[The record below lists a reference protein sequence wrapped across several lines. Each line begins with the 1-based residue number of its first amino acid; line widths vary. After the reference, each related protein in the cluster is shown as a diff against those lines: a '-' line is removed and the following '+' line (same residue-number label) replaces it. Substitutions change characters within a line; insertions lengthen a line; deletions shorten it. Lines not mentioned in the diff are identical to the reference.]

1 MENIIFA
8 VLVLGAIAIVFGLIL
23 SVAAKVFEVKVDERL
38 PKIQECLAGAN
49 CGGCGAPLE
58 RIQAVAINRVDAQ
71 VGDIVTVE
79 AENKQLMRMAAIV
92 YTLPLVLFFA
102 FFIAASLCGVSEGLS
117 GVIGVGGIL
126 VGTAVAVRY
135 NHKVKKNG
143 GTPFTIIK
151 KG

>member
-1 MENIIFA
+1 MIQKA
-8 VLVLGAIAIVFGLIL
+8 VVKKIL
-23 SVAAKVFEVKVDERL
+23 DRKYAEIEVQRQSACGHD
-38 PKIQECLAGAN
+38 CAN

-126 VGTAVAVRY
+126 VGTAVEVRY

>member
-1 MENIIFA
+1 MIQKA
-8 VLVLGAIAIVFGLIL
+8 VVKKIL
-23 SVAAKVFEVKVDERL
+23 DRRHAEIEVQRQSACGHD
-38 PKIQECLAGAN
+38 CAS

-58 RIQAVAINRVDAQ
+58 RIKAVAVNSVDAQ

-92 YTLPLVLFFA
+92 YTLPLLLFFA
-102 FFIAASLCGVSEGLS
+102 FFIVVSLCGLGEGIS
-117 GVIGVGGIL
+117 GAMGCVGIA
-126 VGTAVAVRY
+126 VGTAFAVAY
-135 NHKVKKNG
+135 NKKVKKGG

>member
-1 MENIIFA
+1 MIQKA
-8 VLVLGAIAIVFGLIL
+8 VVKKIL
-23 SVAAKVFEVKVDERL
+23 DRKHAEIEVQRQSACGHD
-38 PKIQECLAGAN
+38 CAH

-58 RIQAVAINRVDAQ
+58 RIKAVAINRVDAQ

-79 AENKQLMRMAAIV
+79 AENKQLMRMAAVV

-102 FFIAASLCGVSEGLS
+102 FFIVASLCGVGEGMS
-117 GVIGVGGIL
+117 GVLGCLGIV
-126 VGTAVAVRY
+126 VGTEFAVGY
-135 NHKVKKNG
+135 NKKVKKNG

>member
-1 MENIIFA
+1 MQRQSA
-8 VLVLGAIAIVFGLIL
+8 CGH
-23 SVAAKVFEVKVDERL
+23 D
-38 PKIQECLAGAN
+38 CAN

-58 RIQAVAINRVDAQ
+58 RIKAVAVNSVDAQ

-92 YTLPLVLFFA
+92 YTLPLLLFFA
-102 FFIAASLCGVSEGLS
+102 FFIVASLCGLGEGIS
-117 GVIGVGGIL
+117 GAMGCVGIA
-126 VGTAVAVRY
+126 VGTAFAVAY
-135 NHKVKKNG
+135 NKKVKKGG